1 MHLVHSKLS
10 RRKQMQEYVRARL
23 RAEREAMGR
32 GGTVDLAKALGCS
45 NEHVSNML
53 HERPT
58 RNPGEDLMRAA
69 ADRWGMSYAE
79 LEAVAC
85 GHATSSPAPGSRA
98 DEDLRS
104 VVREEIARVIGTPK
118 THEK

>member
-1 MHLVHSKLS
+1 
-10 RRKQMQEYVRARL
+10 MQEYVRARL

-32 GGTVDLAKALGCS
+32 GGTVALAAALYCS
-45 NEHVSNML
+45 NEHISNML

-69 ADRWGMSYAE
+69 AERWGMTYAE
-79 LEAVAC
+79 LESVAC
-85 GHATSSPAPGSRA
+85 GHAAAPPAPGSRA

-104 VVREEIARVIGTPK
+104 VVRDEIARALGTAK
-118 THEK
+118 TNAK